1 MVTEIST
8 DDGIVM
14 LLVESTSMGGSRSE
28 CPHAALD
35 PTSVDVVSTAGDG
48 STLGAFVARIE
59 WVCEPSSSAGP
70 EGARTEM
77 AFPTVST
84 KSVWTPT
91 D

>member
-1 MVTEIST
+1 MTEIST

-14 LLVESTSMGGSRSE
+14 LLVESTSMGSSRSE
-28 CPHAALD
+28 CPHGALD
-35 PTSVDVVSTAGDG
+35 PTSVDVVSNADDS
-48 STLGAFVARIE
+48 STLGAFVAHTE
-59 WVCEPSSSAGP
+59 LVCEPSCSAGP
-70 EGARTEM
+70 EGGRTEM